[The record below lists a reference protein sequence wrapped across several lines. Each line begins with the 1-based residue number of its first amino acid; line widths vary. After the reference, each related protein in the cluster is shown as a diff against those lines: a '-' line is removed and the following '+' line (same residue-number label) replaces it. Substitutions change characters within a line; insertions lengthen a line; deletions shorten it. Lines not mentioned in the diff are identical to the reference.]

1 MKYFLSI
8 ILVLCLASIAD
19 AKLFRQVTSYNMSPC
34 VQYDFTPVQTTVK
47 VVEKAAQTTKKV
59 VETPVK
65 VTTQVVRKLVGY
77 RKVCGPN
84 GCSLQPVYE
93 NVTVSV
99 NAKDTKK

>member
-8 ILVLCLASIAD
+8 ILVLCLVSIAD
-19 AKLFRQVTSYNMSPC
+19 ARLFRRVTSYNMSPC
-34 VQYDFTPVQTTVK
+34 VQYDFTPVQTSVK
-47 VVEKAAQTTKKV
+47 VVKKT